1 MGRIDKRFKLILF
14 IVFTLLFT
22 AVYSIYAVEWERIEG
37 YLICV
42 EPDNKGN
49 IETKVEYNECSGIVA
64 LVDRDEQI
72 YTISGS
78 QSDIDKLL
86 KAPKRRMGVLM
97 DQTLRGKVD
106 GHKRALQ
113 LMIGSEK
120 YVDDNKIVKKKGTI
134 YCLFSHYKKTNINYI
149 VSNKPCFQYAPHAH
163 VLYTTDGE
171 IMAINGSKELV
182 RKVENSSERVGVY
195 LAGSIS
201 GNEKGKY
208 IYLR

>member
-1 MGRIDKRFKLILF
+1 MGKLNKRFKLILF
-14 IVFTLLFT
+14 IVITLFFT
-22 AVYSIYAVEWERIEG
+22 AVYSIYAVEWEIIEG

-42 EPDNKGN
+42 ALDNKGN
-49 IETKVEYNECSGIVA
+49 LETKVEYNDCSGIVA

-78 QSDIDKLL
+78 QSDLDKLY
-86 KAPKRRMGVLM
+86 KTPKRRLGVLM
-97 DQTLRGKVD
+97 EQNLRGKVY

-120 YVDDNKIVKKKGTI
+120 YVDDTKIVKKKGTI
-134 YCLFSHYKKTNINYI
+134 YCLLPHYKKTNINYM
-149 VSNKPCFQYAPHAH
+149 VSNKPCFLYAPHAH
-163 VLYTTDGE
+163 IFYTKDGE

-182 RKVENSSERVGVY
+182 REFENSSQRVGVY

-201 GNEKGKY
+201 GSEKGKY
-208 IYLR
+208 IYLK

>member
-1 MGRIDKRFKLILF
+1 MGKINKRFKLILF
-14 IVFTLLFT
+14 IVITLFFT
-22 AVYSIYAVEWERIEG
+22 AVYSIYAVEWEIIEG

-42 EPDNKGN
+42 ALDNKGN
-49 IETKVEYNECSGIVA
+49 IETKVEYNDCSGIVA

-78 QSDIDKLL
+78 QSDLDKLY
-86 KAPKRRMGVLM
+86 KAPKRRLGVLM
-97 DQTLRGKVD
+97 EQNLRGKVY

-120 YVDDNKIVKKKGTI
+120 YVDDTKIVKKKGTI
-134 YCLFSHYKKTNINYI
+134 YCLFPHYKKTNINYM
-149 VSNKPCFQYAPHAH
+149 VSNKPCFLYAPHAH
-163 VLYTTDGE
+163 IFYTKDGE

-182 RKVENSSERVGVY
+182 REFENSSQRVGVY

-201 GNEKGKY
+201 GSEKGKY
-208 IYLR
+208 IYLK